1 MLDSDTRRKID
12 TLRDILV
19 GKIPNPQTQVEQ
31 ITTGLI
37 YKFMDDMDQESI
49 EMGGEGS
56 FFVGD
61 YEKYAWKNLLDPKL
75 SGVDK
80 VNLYSQAIEDM
91 YLNPSAPQLF
101 RDIFK
106 NAFLPFKDPS
116 TLNMFLKE
124 MNEFHYSHSE
134 KLGDAFEYLISI
146 MGSQGDA
153 GQFRTPRH
161 IIDFIVEI
169 IDPQK
174 NETILDPA
182 CGTAGFLISS
192 YKHILKTNTDKKLG
206 DQLSAEDKKKV
217 GENVT
222 GYDISPEMIR
232 LSLVNMYLH
241 GFSTPKID
249 EYDTLSSED
258 KWNEYFDVILANP
271 PFFSPKG
278 GIQPHKRFGVE
289 SKKAEVLFTS
299 YMLEHLKPNGRAGII
314 VPEGIIFQTGKAY
327 KELRKQLIENALI
340 GLISLPA
347 GVFQPYSGVKT
358 SILILDKKLSKER
371 DSIFFAEVKNDGFSL
386 GAQRNP
392 VEENDLP
399 VLIEKIKLKINSG
412 HEDGLISKS
421 KESLLKKDYVL
432 NFSVEEENLSKFDFV
447 TLDDV
452 CEIGDGNHSN
462 NYPKNSEMVES
473 GIPFIRS
480 TNIQDFKIRHNDM
493 KFISESKH
501 ILLKKGHLKEGDI
514 LLTNRGQI
522 GKTAIVS
529 TKYNNANL
537 NSQVAWLRTDKD
549 KLLNKYLL
557 YISIS
562 ESFQRKIQLQ
572 SQGSTLKQLTIK
584 NIKSLEFPLP
594 PLEVQQEIVDEL
606 EGYQKII
613 DGCKQVVENYKP
625 TIDIDPSWETVE
637 LGEIC
642 TLKTGGT
649 PKSTKKEYYENG
661 TIPWLVSGD
670 IHKEEIFDCEGR
682 ITQEG
687 LDSSNAKLLPK
698 DSVMIALN
706 GQGKTRGTVAIL
718 RFEATCNQSLV
729 SILPSDEETL
739 LVEYLFVC
747 LSGMYKAIRNLTGDN
762 QRSGLNMPIIKGIKI
777 PLAPI
782 SIQKEIVQKVREE
795 RKVIEGNKKLIE
807 IYTQKIQD
815 RINKVWGEE

>member
-49 EMGGEGS
+49 EMGGKGS

-80 VNLYSQAIEDM
+80 VNLYSQAIEGM

-124 MNEFHYSHSE
+124 INEFHYSHSE

-174 NETILDPA
+174 KETILDPA

-217 GENVT
+217 GENVN

-271 PFFSPKG
+271 PFFTPKG
-278 GIQPHKRFGVE
+278 GIKPHKLFSIE

-299 YMLEHLKPNGRAGII
+299 FMVDKLKPNGRSGII
-314 VPEGIIFQTGKAY
+314 VPEGIIYNSNKAF
-327 KELRKQLIENALI
+327 KSLRKKIIQDGLI
-340 GLISLPA
+340 GVISLPQ
-347 GVFQPYSGVKT
+347 GVFNPYSGIKT
-358 SILILDKKLSKER
+358 SILIIDKKLSKNFKEVY
-371 DSIFFAEVKNDGFSL
+371 FANVENDGYFL
-386 GAQRNP
+386 GKQRYP
-392 VEENDLP
+392 IDQNDLP
-399 VLIEKIKLKINSG
+399 KIKEEFNKLITSHNCNLNTLTKDEILSERNYSLSYQRYIDPDFSSSQYELVKLQDIFTEIKNGKNVYQDDLKRKYKVSRIESIAEGYFNAEKTKWTDDKVEDKNFLQKQDILMSHINSY
-412 HEDGLISKS
+412 D
-421 KESLLKKDYVL
+421 
-432 NFSVEEENLSKFDFV
+432 
-447 TLDDV
+447 
-452 CEIGDGNHSN
+452 
-462 NYPKNSEMVES
+462 
-473 GIPFIRS
+473 
-480 TNIQDFKIRHNDM
+480 
-493 KFISESKH
+493 
-501 ILLKKGHLKEGDI
+501 HLV
-514 LLTNRGQI
+514 
-522 GKTAIVS
+522 KTAIFDSDEKIVHG
-529 TKYNNANL
+529 ANL
-537 NSQVAWLRTDKD
+537 LRLRPNLKKIIPAYALFVMKSTPFIENAKRFAQRAINQASINTTD
-549 KLLNKYLL
+549 
-557 YISIS
+557 
-562 ESFQRKIQLQ
+562 
-572 SQGSTLKQLTIK
+572 LKNLVIPLP
-584 NIKSLEFPLP
+584 SLE
-594 PLEVQQEIVDEL
+594 
-606 EGYQKII
+606 
-613 DGCKQVVENYKP
+613 
-625 TIDIDPSWETVE
+625 
-637 LGEIC
+637 
-642 TLKTGGT
+642 
-649 PKSTKKEYYENG
+649 
-661 TIPWLVSGD
+661 
-670 IHKEEIFDCEGR
+670 
-682 ITQEG
+682 
-687 LDSSNAKLLPK
+687 
-698 DSVMIALN
+698 
-706 GQGKTRGTVAIL
+706 
-718 RFEATCNQSLV
+718 
-729 SILPSDEETL
+729 
-739 LVEYLFVC
+739 
-747 LSGMYKAIRNLTGDN
+747 
-762 QRSGLNMPIIKGIKI
+762 
-777 PLAPI
+777 
-782 SIQKEIVQKVREE
+782 IQKEIVQKIDYERTGVEE
-795 RKVIEGNKKLIE
+795 IEKIIKTHFQNIE
-807 IYTQKIQD
+807 IT
-815 RINKVWGEE
+815 INKVWGED

>member
-1 MLDSDTRRKID
+1 VLDSDTRRKID
-12 TLRDILV
+12 TLRNILV

-49 EMGGEGS
+49 EMGGKGS

-80 VNLYSQAIEDM
+80 VNLYSQAIESM

-124 MNEFHYSHSE
+124 INEFHYSHSE

-206 DQLSAEDKKKV
+206 DKLSAEDKKKV

-299 YMLEHLKPNGRAGII
+299 YILEHLKPNGRSGII
-314 VPEGIIFQTGKAY
+314 VPEGIIFQSTTKAY
-327 KELRKQLIENALI
+327 IELRKQLIENALI
-340 GLISLPA
+340 GVISLPQ
-347 GVFQPYSGVKT
+347 GVFNPYSGVKT
-358 SILILDKKLSKER
+358 SILILDKKLNKER
-371 DSIFFAEVKNDGFSL
+371 DSIFFAEIKNDGFSL
-386 GAQRNP
+386 GAQRNELDTSDLPKLSKDIVELNQNELIKHLKKQTLLENKDFSLDLSRYIEAP
-392 VEENDLP
+392 VHNGIYDFVQLSEVSSISNGYAFKSKEMRDEINTGDLP
-399 VLIEKIKLKINSG
+399 VLKIGNI
-412 HEDGLISKS
+412 
-421 KESLLKKDYVL
+421 
-432 NFSVEEENLSKFDFV
+432 
-447 TLDDV
+447 TM
-452 CEIGDGNHSN
+452 DGNISEKSIQFHKVEN
-462 NYPKNSEMVES
+462 NLE
-473 GIPFIRS
+473 
-480 TNIQDFKIRHNDM
+480 
-493 KFISESKH
+493 KFIVSSK
-501 ILLKKGHLKEGDI
+501 DI
-514 LLTNRGQI
+514 VIAMTGATV
-522 GKTAIVS
+522 GK
-529 TKYNNANL
+529 
-537 NSQVAWLRTDKD
+537 VAEIKTG
-549 KLLNKYLL
+549 KYLL
-557 YISIS
+557 NQRVGCLRSNKKINRNYLRFLLISNKFYNFCQMGAVGGAQGNIS
-562 ESFQRKIQLQ
+562 SSDLEEYKI
-572 SQGSTLKQLTIK
+572 
-584 NIKSLEFPLP
+584 PLP
-594 PLEVQQEIVDEL
+594 PLEVQQEIVYEL
-606 EGYQKII
+606 EGYQTII
-613 DGCKQVVENYKP
+613 EGCKQVVENYKP
-625 TIDIDPSWETVE
+625 TIDIDPSWEMVE
-637 LGEIC
+637 LGEVCEINKESEDPKNIFKDEFIYVDISSVES
-642 TLKTGGT
+642 KTGKVDLSNILNIKDY
-649 PKSTKKEYYENG
+649 PSRARRIFKK
-661 TIPWLVSGD
+661 GD
-670 IHKEEIFDCEGR
+670 ILLSSVRPNLQSFAFVDFDVENYIASTGFMV
-682 ITQEG
+682 
-687 LDSSNAKLLPK
+687 LSSNK
-698 DSVMIALN
+698 DKIQPQYLYSILFSDTLMKQMVSKMQR
-706 GQGKTRGTVAIL
+706 GQYPSI
-718 RFEATCNQSLV
+718 NQSDTKGLK
-729 SILPSDEETL
+729 LPL
-739 LVEYLFVC
+739 P
-747 LSGMYKAIRNLTGDN
+747 NLDT
-762 QRSGLNMPIIKGIKI
+762 
-777 PLAPI
+777 
-782 SIQKEIVQKVREE
+782 QKEIVQKIEEE
-795 RKVIEGNKKLIE
+795 RTVIEGNKKLIE
-807 IYTQKIQD
+807 IYTHKIQE
-815 RINKVWGEE
+815 RINKVWGEG

>member
-75 SGVDK
+75 SGIDK

-124 MNEFHYSHSE
+124 INEFHYSHSE

-174 NETILDPA
+174 EETILDPA

-206 DQLSAEDKKKV
+206 DKLSAEDKKKV

-222 GYDISPEMIR
+222 GFDISPEMIR

-249 EYDTLSSED
+249 EYDTISSED

-299 YMLEHLKPNGRAGII
+299 YILEHLKPDGRAGII
-314 VPEGIIFQTGKAY
+314 IPEGIIFQTGTAY
-327 KELRKQLIENALI
+327 KELRKQLIENGLI
-340 GLISLPA
+340 GVISLPA
-347 GVFQPYSGVKT
+347 GVFNPYSGVKT
-358 SILILDKKLSKER
+358 SILILDKKLYKEL

-386 GAQRNP
+386 GSQRNP
-392 VEENDLP
+392 ISQNDLP
-399 VLIEKIKLKINSG
+399 TILDALRMRKTVDSIRYLSREKLLADPLLSLSGKLQAEAIVQSSFEMVRIGEVTSIQNGFAFKSSNYGELGNRVIRITNVQKGYIVDSDPKFHTDLKQKE
-412 HEDGLISKS
+412 HEKYSLFERDILISLTGNVGRVGRFPKDLEPAYLNQRVS
-421 KESLLKKDYVL
+421 KIEVSSPNLLISDYLFWML
-432 NFSVEEENLSKFDFV
+432 NSDIFEIDCIENSTGAAQKNLSTKW
-447 TLDDV
+447 
-452 CEIGDGNHSN
+452 I
-462 NYPKNSEMVES
+462 
-473 GIPFIRS
+473 
-480 TNIQDFKIRHNDM
+480 
-493 KFISESKH
+493 
-501 ILLKKGHLKEGDI
+501 EG
-514 LLTNRGQI
+514 
-522 GKTAIVS
+522 
-529 TKYNNANL
+529 Y
-537 NSQVAWLRTDKD
+537 
-549 KLLNKYLL
+549 
-557 YISIS
+557 SI
-562 ESFQRKIQLQ
+562 
-572 SQGSTLKQLTIK
+572 
-584 NIKSLEFPLP
+584 PLP

-613 DGCKQVVENYKP
+613 EGCKQVVENYKP
-625 TIDIDPSWETVE
+625 TIDIDPSWEMVE
-637 LGEIC
+637 LGEITTKITDGSHHSPQTIPEGLPYITVKDLSEGIIDFENC
-642 TLKTGGT
+642 KKISRTDFEELVKYGCKPNLNDVLFSKDGTVGKTAIIKEEKDFVLLSSLAIISPLTDRVSPDYLYNYLSTDKFIALATDNKTGVAIRRIVLKTLKTLKISL
-649 PKSTKKEYYENG
+649 PTKE
-661 TIPWLVSGD
+661 VQD
-670 IHKEEIFDCEGR
+670 
-682 ITQEG
+682 
-687 LDSSNAKLLPK
+687 
-698 DSVMIALN
+698 
-706 GQGKTRGTVAIL
+706 
-718 RFEATCNQSLV
+718 
-729 SILPSDEETL
+729 
-739 LVEYLFVC
+739 
-747 LSGMYKAIRNLTGDN
+747 
-762 QRSGLNMPIIKGIKI
+762 
-777 PLAPI
+777 
-782 SIQKEIVQKVREE
+782 EIVKKLEDEKKV
-795 RKVIEGNKKLIE
+795 VEGNKKLIE
-807 IYTQKIQD
+807 IYTKKTQD
-815 RINKVWGEE
+815 RINKVWGKD